1 MLRLLTLLF
10 IACLGGLIGAC
21 SEKEPPPTSPKA
33 IRPVKTMIIPS
44 NISSMETKVFSGVA
58 EGIEEITLSF
68 RVTGVL
74 QTLPAEV
81 GDKKKKGAVLA
92 TLDKR
97 DFILEVRNLEGQLKT
112 AQAELEVLQKGERPE
127 NIQKIKAQNLSLK
140 STLRTTELEYERVQQ
155 LYINDAASKARLDQA
170 NSDLDMAKANLDV
183 AKQELII
190 ATTGARKEDIRAHE
204 AKMLSI
210 QAQLDRAI
218 ANQGYTILYMP
229 FNGVIAKRH
238 VSNFEQIRKKQNIF
252 DLSEMDR
259 IEVMIS
265 ISDSMIG
272 NVKKGQPVLVEFL
285 PLTKK
290 KFSGKVT
297 KVGLSADRSTLTYPV
312 WVEVPNPK
320 KNILPGMPAE
330 VALKLPRPGGKSIML
345 PIDTVL
351 ENKVSG
357 EKYVWVVAPSDQT
370 AIPKPIRIGGLVG
383 NLIEIT
389 GGLESGD
396 VIITAGLDQLSEGMK
411 VRLLDAPSSRN

>member
-33 IRPVKTMIIPS
+33 IRPVKTMTIPS

-140 STLRTTELEYERVQQ
+140 STLRTAELEYERVQQ

-330 VALKLPRPGGKSIML
+330 VALKLPRPGGKSILL